1 LNLVRNLFPIIAVV
15 FLGLGLLRLLR
26 DGGKSHPQSRA
37 WLLTG
42 TIFALVSAWL
52 WLGPH
57 S

>member
-1 LNLVRNLFPIIAVV
+1 LNIVRYAFPAIATLFIV
-15 FLGLGLLRLLR
+15 LGLLRLVR
-26 DGGKSHPQSRA
+26 DRGKAHPQSKT

-57 S
+57 G